1 MMTEKMQRF
10 ICQPTEDGMFWEVA
24 FFDYSRDRYISI
36 KGEKYQNEED
46 ARQQA
51 SKFNKQQAEYDKD
64 AERIIY
70 K

>member
-1 MMTEKMQRF
+1 
-10 ICQPTEDGMFWEVA
+10 MFWEVA